1 MEELSHERSKIQGD
15 FAMNSFGNMSW
26 RSGLIPMIEPG
37 AMAEILS
44 SVADLGLV
52 VSPKGQILGVLTSPN
67 FEPDLTDWPNA
78 LLQSK
83 LTVESVPKLEARLG
97 QFKDENPNASP
108 IELNHNV
115 EGSDVDIPVRYSFH
129 KLSNDENILML
140 GRDLRP
146 IVDMQQQLV
155 AAQVALEQDYEAQR
169 GHETK
174 FRVLMQAVPDAMVFL
189 SSTTGVI
196 QDCNTAAEK
205 VFGRQREALIGQSI
219 HRGIEET
226 DVLDRILGAA
236 ADGNETGT
244 ALTFSHS
251 KERYSVSP
259 TLFRSDDE
267 NGILCRIAP
276 EGFDGAKA
284 DSLQQNLNHFYETG
298 IDAIIFA
305 SQDGNFLSANDAF
318 LKLASVA
325 QAQSLKGRSVADYL
339 SRGAVDLKVIL
350 ENTART
356 GSIRMYSTK
365 IKGEHGT
372 ERSVEI
378 SSSALGAGDEMVFAL
393 LIRDTNRMETAK
405 TAPSAQNEV
414 DMRSVIE
421 LIGSQSL
428 KSIVSRTTDVVE
440 KMCIETAVEMT
451 SNNRVAAAEM
461 LGLSRQSLYVK
472 LRKYGLLER

>member
-1 MEELSHERSKIQGD
+1 
-15 FAMNSFGNMSW
+15 MNSFGNMSW
-26 RSGLIPMIEPG
+26 RSGLIPMIEPD

-67 FEPDLTDWPNA
+67 FEPDLSDWPET

-83 LTVESVPKLEARLG
+83 LTVESVPKLEARLA
-97 QFKDENPNASP
+97 QFADDSPNTAP
-108 IELNHNV
+108 VELNHNV
-115 EGSDVDIPVRYSFH
+115 DGSDLDIPVRYSFH
-129 KLSNDENILML
+129 KISNDRNILML

-174 FRVLMQAVPDAMVFL
+174 YRVLMESMPEAMVFM
-189 SSTTGVI
+189 SAANGTI
-196 QDCNTAAEK
+196 QDCNRASEK
-205 VFGRQREALIGQSI
+205 VFGRSRDGLIGQSI
-219 HRGIEET
+219 NKVVT
-226 DVLDRILGAA
+226 DSDSLDRLLGSAA
-236 ADGNETGT
+236 ENSDLPVT
-244 ALTFSHS
+244 LTLSHNS
-251 KERYSVSP
+251 ERYSVRP
-259 TLFRSDDE
+259 TLFRSVDE
-267 NGILCRIAP
+267 NSILCRITP
-276 EGFDGAKA
+276 LGLEGANTDA
-284 DSLQQNLNHFYETG
+284 LQQNLNHFYETG
-298 IDAIIFA
+298 VDAIIFA
-305 SQDGNFLSANDAF
+305 SQEGLILSANDAF

-325 QAQSLKGRSVADYL
+325 QAQSLKGRSVSEFL

-350 ENTART
+350 ENTVRT
-356 GSIRMYSTK
+356 GAIRMYSTK

-393 LIRDTNRMETAK
+393 LIRDTNRMETSK
-405 TAPSAQNEV
+405 TAPSARNEV

-428 KSIVSRTTDVVE
+428 KNIVSRTTDVVE

>member
-1 MEELSHERSKIQGD
+1 
-15 FAMNSFGNMSW
+15 MNSFGNMSW
-26 RSGLIPMIEPG
+26 RSGLIPMIEPD

-52 VSPKGQILGVLTSPN
+52 VAPEGQILGVLTSPK
-67 FEPDLTDWPNA
+67 FEPSLADWPKA
-78 LLQSK
+78 FLQSK
-83 LTVESVPKLEARLG
+83 LTVESIPKFEARLK
-97 QFKDENPNASP
+97 QFEDNNPNAAP
-108 IELNHNV
+108 VELNHSV
-115 EGSDVDIPVRYSFH
+115 DGSNVDIPVRYSFH
-129 KLSNDENILML
+129 RMGNDNNILML
-140 GRDLRP
+140 GSDLRP

-155 AAQVALEQDYEAQR
+155 AAQVALERDYEAQR

-174 FRVLMQAVPDAMVFL
+174 FRVLMQSVPDAMVFL
-189 SSTTGVI
+189 SAATGI
-196 QDCNTAAEK
+196 MKDCNSAAEK
-205 VFGRQREALIGQSI
+205 VFGRQRDTLIGQSI
-219 HRGIEET
+219 GRGVQET
-226 DVLDRILGAA
+226 DAFDHILGVASEST
-236 ADGNETGT
+236 ETSVT
-244 ALTFSHS
+244 LTIKHS
-251 KERYSVSP
+251 NKRYSVSP

-267 NGILCRIAP
+267 NGILCRIIPLGSA
-276 EGFDGAKA
+276 GSNTDA
-284 DSLQQNLNHFYETG
+284 LQQNLSHFYESG
-298 IDAIIFA
+298 VDAIIFA
-305 SQDGNFLSANDAF
+305 SQDGDFLSANDSF
-318 LKLASVA
+318 LKMASVA
-325 QAQSLKGRSVADYL
+325 QAQSLKGRSVSEFL
-339 SRGAVDLKVIL
+339 GRGAVDLKVIL

-393 LIRDTNRMETAK
+393 LIRDINRMEASK
-405 TAPSAQNEV
+405 TAPNVRQEV

>member
-1 MEELSHERSKIQGD
+1 
-15 FAMNSFGNMSW
+15 MNSFGNMSW
-26 RSGLIPMIEPG
+26 RSGLIPMIEPD

-52 VSPKGQILGVLTSPN
+52 VSPMGQILGVLTSPN
-67 FEPDLTDWPNA
+67 FEPDLSDWPEA
-78 LLQSK
+78 LLQDK
-83 LTVESVPKLEARLG
+83 LTVESIPKLEARLK
-97 QFKDENPNASP
+97 QFDDGSPNAAP

-115 EGSDVDIPVRYSFH
+115 EGSNVDIPVRYSFH
-129 KLSNDENILML
+129 KISNDKNILML

-174 FRVLMQAVPDAMVFL
+174 FRVLMQAVPDAMVFVSP
-189 SSTTGVI
+189 SSGVI
-196 QDCNTAAEK
+196 QDCNAAAEK
-205 VFGRQREALIGQSI
+205 VFGKSRDGLIGQSI
-219 HRGIEET
+219 TRGIE
-226 DVLDRILGAA
+226 DADILDRIVVAA
-236 ADGNETGT
+236 SESIEASASFTMKHNR
-244 ALTFSHS
+244 
-251 KERYSVSP
+251 ERFSVSP

-267 NGILCRIAP
+267 NGILCRITP
-276 EGFDGAKA
+276 VGAGGPNTDA
-284 DSLQQNLNHFYETG
+284 LQQNLNHFYETG
-298 IDAIIFA
+298 VDAIIFA
-305 SQDGNFLSANDAF
+305 SQDGDFLSANDAF

-325 QAQSLKGRSVADYL
+325 QAQSLKGRSVADFL

-350 ENTART
+350 DNTVRT

-405 TAPSAQNEV
+405 TAPSAQSEV

>member
-1 MEELSHERSKIQGD
+1 
-15 FAMNSFGNMSW
+15 MNSFGNMSW
-26 RSGLIPMIEPG
+26 RSGLIPMIEPD

-44 SVADLGLV
+44 AVADLGLV
-52 VSPKGQILGVLTSPN
+52 VSPEGRIMGVLTNPN
-67 FEPDLTDWPNA
+67 FEPSLVDWPEA

-83 LTVESVPKLEARLG
+83 LTVESIPKLEARLK
-97 QFKDENPNASP
+97 QFEDKNLNAAP
-108 IELNHNV
+108 VELNHKV
-115 EGSDVDIPVRYSFH
+115 DGSNVDIPVRYTFH
-129 KLSNDENILML
+129 MMSSDKNILML

-155 AAQVALEQDYEAQR
+155 AAQVALERDYEAQR

-174 FRVLMQAVPDAMVFL
+174 FRVLMQSVSDAIVFV
-189 SSTTGVI
+189 SATTGTI
-196 QDCNTAAEK
+196 IDCNFGAEK
-205 VFGRQREALIGQSI
+205 VFGRQRDALIGQLIGRSV
-219 HRGIEET
+219 EEMDT
-226 DVLDRILGAA
+226 FDRIISAA
-236 ADGNETGT
+236 SDGNDNSAT
-244 ALTFSHS
+244 LTMKHS
-251 KERYSVSP
+251 KKRYAVSS
-259 TLFRSDDE
+259 TLFRFDDE
-267 NGILCRIAP
+267 NGIMCRVIPQGAA
-276 EGFDGAKA
+276 DGNMDA
-284 DSLQQNLNHFYETG
+284 LQENLSHFYETG
-298 IDAIIFA
+298 VDAIIFA
-305 SQDGNFLSANDAF
+305 SKDGDFLSANDAF
-318 LKLASVA
+318 LKIASVA
-325 QAQSLKGRSVADYL
+325 QAQSLKGRSVSEFL

-350 ENTART
+350 ENTARM

-372 ERSVEI
+372 ERHVEI

-393 LIRDTNRMETAK
+393 LIRDTNRMEVSK
-405 TAPSAQNEV
+405 TAPNARTEV

-428 KSIVSRTTDVVE
+428 KGIMSRTTDVVE

>member
-1 MEELSHERSKIQGD
+1 
-15 FAMNSFGNMSW
+15 MNSFGNMSW
-26 RSGLIPMIEPG
+26 RSGLIPMIEPD

-52 VSPKGQILGVLTSPN
+52 VSPEGQILGVLTSPN
-67 FEPDLTDWPNA
+67 FEPSLADWPEA

-83 LTVESVPKLEARLG
+83 LTVESIPKLEARLK
-97 QFKDENPNASP
+97 QFEDDSPNAAP
-108 IELNHNV
+108 IELNHTV
-115 EGSDVDIPVRYSFH
+115 DGSDLDIPVRYSFH
-129 KLSNDENILML
+129 KLSNDNNILML

-155 AAQVALEQDYEAQR
+155 AAQVALERDYEAQR

-174 FRVLMQAVPDAMVFL
+174 FRVLMQSIPDAMVFV
-189 SSTTGVI
+189 SSITGAI
-196 QDCNTAAEK
+196 QDCNVAAEK
-205 VFGRQREALIGQSI
+205 VFGRQRDGLIGQSI
-219 HRGIEET
+219 GRGVDET
-226 DVLDRILGAA
+226 DAFDRIMGAVSEGV
-236 ADGNETGT
+236 DGSAT
-244 ALTFSHS
+244 LTMKHS
-251 KERYSVSP
+251 NERYSVSP

-267 NGILCRIAP
+267 NGILCRMTP
-276 EGFDGAKA
+276 VGAA
-284 DSLQQNLNHFYETG
+284 AANTDALQQNLNHFYEAG
-298 IDAIIFA
+298 VDAIIFA
-305 SQDGNFLSANDAF
+305 SQDGDFLSANDAF

-325 QAQSLKGRSVADYL
+325 QAQSLKGRSVAEFL

-393 LIRDTNRMETAK
+393 LIRDTNRMETSK
-405 TAPSAQNEV
+405 TAPIAQTDV